1 MCLYF
6 VISKTAFMEMHLSLF
21 ASFASDFTTMMV
33 RLVHLTTCFSHSDG
47 GVQFRVFGKKQ
58 FVGFSPLFLSRLAS
72 IRETAVD
79 TIFKN
84 YDSVMTLISNL
95 LTWRRKL

>member
-1 MCLYF
+1 MQ
-6 VISKTAFMEMHLSLF
+6 MHLSLLT
-21 ASFASDFTTMMV
+21 SFWSDFTTMMIRPV
-33 RLVHLTTCFSHSDG
+33 SSTTCLLHSDG
-47 GVQFRVFGKKQ
+47 GVPFRVFGKKQ
-58 FVGFSPLFLSRLAS
+58 FVGFSPLFLSCLAS

-95 LTWRRKL
+95 LTWRGRL